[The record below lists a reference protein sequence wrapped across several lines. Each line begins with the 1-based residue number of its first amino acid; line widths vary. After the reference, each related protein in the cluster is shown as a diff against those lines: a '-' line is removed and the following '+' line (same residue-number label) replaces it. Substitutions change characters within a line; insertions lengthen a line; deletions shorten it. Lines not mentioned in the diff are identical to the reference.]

1 MPDRKTSFPSNDA
14 PDVIKIHLLDVG
26 PEEYGDAVLLQL
38 GTKSVLI
45 DGAHPGNWQNKGVK
59 HPAIQTQVGNL
70 LEQSQTPFEVDLL
83 IVTHCHA
90 DHIGCLPALIDKKLI
105 RAEWA
110 LVADPGLGWGHSD
123 SDTVDRF
130 AGEPPNVLRLAAML
144 REEPLAPDT
153 TMDLDQFAADAVT
166 LETRYKKMLDQLA
179 AAGTRVVRYGKDKT
193 APLLS
198 AFQDIGLEIVGPSPV
213 QLAVCAKLIE
223 GRSQDLMDRAS
234 EVLPAP
240 ESADAATLRSAYFR
254 VVSQVADA
262 RGSADAASKDKGA
275 INDQSL
281 VTLFNYKGVMM
292 LFAGDMQ
299 FEEPEVS
306 DERVNQEL
314 EKLLQTLE
322 KRKPYDL
329 VKLSHHGSY
338 NGFSETIWKR
348 LGKPTL
354 MGICAG
360 EDSKSHPNPKVLE
373 MLKAHR
379 DAVQWARTD
388 HNGQTT
394 FVFTGDKPEINVSR
408 GKLNDPVP
416 NSADVAAIRP
426 EGAVSVSRV
435 STGDVVEV
443 TARIPHQRTRV
454 TLTIDVQ
461 PFAESK
467 VMSEPG
473 PALQQVQQAPPAHS
487 ASVSDVN
494 LAAGR
499 NLPALLFVTSRDALE
514 ANIGREETA
523 AVLASVRGSGPHRL
537 LDSLAA
543 GLTGKEATSAVQQE
557 LRAHRE
563 LQGVVLLGGYD
574 VVPSNRVDVLPPDLR
589 KTAGDSGDP
598 DAFVVWSDDPYA
610 DIEGDSL
617 PELPVTRIPD
627 GKSSALVIAA
637 LEAKPTA
644 GEAERRGLRNIKR
657 PFADGIFQ
665 NLPGTSAMRTSSPER
680 DDTLPSDALASG
692 LVYIMLH
699 GSDADSTRYWGEEG
713 GRYPVAVRIEN
724 IPDVPGAVVFA
735 GCCWGALPVETT
747 ARAIQPGQN
756 PGARTADNSIALRF
770 LSHGAWAFVGCTGTH
785 YSPPSPP
792 YDYFG
797 GPMHKKFWQA
807 IQDGAPPASA
817 LFVAKQ
823 AYAFGM
829 KARSLSNPDGAPI
842 EYKTLRQFTCLGL
855 AW

>member
-1 MPDRKTSFPSNDA
+1 MQDRKTSFSSKDA
-14 PDVIKIHLLDVG
+14 PDVVKIHLLDVG

-45 DGAHPGNWQNKGVK
+45 DGAHAGNWQDKGVK
-59 HPAIQTQVGNL
+59 HPAIQKQVGSL
-70 LEQSQTPFEVDLL
+70 LDQNQSPFQVDLL

-90 DHIGCLPALIDKKLI
+90 DHIGCLPALIDKDLI
-105 RAEWA
+105 RAKWA
-110 LVADPGLGWGHSD
+110 LVADPGLGWGHAD
-123 SDTVDRF
+123 GDAVDRF
-130 AGEPPNVLRLAAML
+130 AGEPPNVVRLAAML

-153 TMDLDQFAADAVT
+153 VMDLDQFAADAVT
-166 LETRYKKMLDQLA
+166 LETRYNKMLDQLA
-179 AAGTRVVRYGKDKT
+179 AAGAQVVRYGKDKT
-193 APLLS
+193 ATLLS
-198 AFQDIGLEIVGPSPV
+198 AFQDIGLEIVGPSPI

-223 GRSQDLMDRAS
+223 DRSQDLMDRAN

-254 VVSQVADA
+254 AVSEAADA
-262 RGSADAASKDKGA
+262 PGSADVASKDKGA

-281 VTLFNYKGVMM
+281 VTLFNYKGVKM

-299 FEEPEVS
+299 FEKPEVS
-306 DERVNQEL
+306 DERVNQEM
-314 EKLLQTLE
+314 EKLLQTLGN
-322 KRKPYDL
+322 RKPYDL

-338 NGFSETIWKR
+338 NGFSENIWGR

-373 MLKAHR
+373 MLEGHK
-379 DAVQWARTD
+379 DNVQWARTD

-394 FVFTGDKPEINVSR
+394 FVFIGNKPKITVSR
-408 GKLNDPVP
+408 GELNDPVP
-416 NSADVAAIRP
+416 NSADVAVLP
-426 EGAVSVSRV
+426 EEAAVSVSRV
-435 STGDVVEV
+435 NTGDIVEV

-454 TLTIDVQ
+454 TLTIEVQ
-461 PFAESK
+461 PFAETK
-467 VMSEPG
+467 VLSTPSRASQQEQ
-473 PALQQVQQAPPAHS
+473 PAAPVRLAS
-487 ASVSDVN
+487 ASDVN

-499 NLPALLFVTSRDALE
+499 KLPPLLFVTSRDALE

-523 AVLASVRGSGPHRL
+523 AVLASVRASGNHRL
-537 LDSLAA
+537 LDSLPA
-543 GLTGKEATSAVQQE
+543 GLTASESTSAVQQE

-563 LQGVVLLGGYD
+563 LQGLVLLGGYD

-589 KTAGDSGDP
+589 QTVGDSGDP
-598 DAFVVWSDDPYA
+598 DSFVVWSDDPYA

-627 GKSSALVIAA
+627 GKSSALVVAA
-637 LEAKPTA
+637 LESKSPAKQ
-644 GEAERRGLRNIKR
+644 AERRGLRNIKR
-657 PFADGIFQ
+657 IFADEIFQ
-665 NLPGTSAMRTSSPER
+665 ILAGSSKMRTSSPER

-692 LVYIMLH
+692 QVYIMLH
-699 GSDADSTRYWGEEG
+699 GSDADSTRYWGEEN

-756 PGARTADNSIALRF
+756 PGARTSDNSIALRF

-797 GPMHKKFWQA
+797 GPMHMKFWQA
-807 IQDGAPPASA
+807 IQDGAPPATA

-829 KARSLSNPDGAPI
+829 KARSLKNPDGAPI